1 MESPDTLNAP
11 ALTFHSISH
20 KRLVMKITNRAAVVA
35 LPILLL
41 SSVFANA
48 ATDRDAVQ
56 ACSDAIASIVE
67 KKQGAA
73 VNLRVDDSGINPREK
88 LVSRRTSFEMNALDA
103 TEENVIGRFRCQVD
117 RKAYVT
123 QLRTLTLDLP
133 VAEHQNRS

>member
-1 MESPDTLNAP
+1 
-11 ALTFHSISH
+11 
-20 KRLVMKITNRAAVVA
+20 MKITNPAAVVA

-56 ACSDAIASIVE
+56 ACSDEIATIIE

-73 VNLRVDDSGINPREK
+73 VNLRVDDSGINPREI

-103 TEENVIGRFRCQVD
+103 TENVIGRFRCQVD

-123 QLRTLTLDLP
+123 RLRTLTLDLP